1 VLGKSL
7 TITLCRLFY
16 ILTAEFFMKNA
27 LFYLITVLIWGST
40 WLGIKFQLG
49 VVDPMVSVTYR
60 FALASALLLLWCA
73 MRNMNMR
80 FSLHDHCFMF
90 LQGVLLFGFNYLFFY
105 QAELYVTSGLAAVI
119 FSSILVMNIINGALL
134 LGAPVDG
141 KVVFGGTLGL
151 VGIVLVFLPEISH
164 FSLDNH
170 GVRGVVF
177 CILAT
182 LFASWGNITSARNQK
197 NRLPIIQSNA
207 YGMGYGALI
216 MLAMAVFSGKA
227 FIVEASAT
235 YLGSLLYL
243 AVFGSIVA
251 FGCYL
256 SLVGNI
262 GADRAAYSTLLF
274 PLVALAISTVWEG
287 YQWSAASLSGVSF
300 IVVGNF
306 FILTRKKVA
315 LEITPATATKLGL
328 SGESV

>member
-1 VLGKSL
+1 
-7 TITLCRLFY
+7 
-16 ILTAEFFMKNA
+16 MKNA

-73 MRNMNMR
+73 VKNMNMR
-80 FSLHDHCFMF
+80 FSLRDHGFML

-105 QAELYVTSGLAAVI
+105 QAELYVTSGLAAVL
-119 FSSILVMNIINGALL
+119 FSSILVMNIVNGALL
-134 LGAPVDG
+134 LGSPIDG

-170 GVRGVVF
+170 GVRGVAF
-177 CILAT
+177 CLLAT

-216 MLAMAVFSGKA
+216 MLAMALCSGKA
-227 FIVEASAT
+227 FVVEVSAA

-274 PLVALAISTVWEG
+274 PLVALAISTIWEG
-287 YQWSAASLSGVSF
+287 YEWSAVSLSGVSF
-300 IVVGNF
+300 IILGNL
-306 FILTRKKVA
+306 FILTRRKAAAQV
-315 LEITPATATKLGL
+315 TPASAGTLAI
-328 SGESV
+328 SGETV

>member
-1 VLGKSL
+1 
-7 TITLCRLFY
+7 
-16 ILTAEFFMKNA
+16 MKNA

-134 LGAPVDG
+134 LGSPIDG

-164 FSLDNH
+164 FSLDNQWVARRSFLYSGNALCLLGQYHFGPQSEKPAADNPEQCLRDGIRGANHVGH
-170 GVRGVVF
+170 GHVQR
-177 CILAT
+177 
-182 LFASWGNITSARNQK
+182 
-197 NRLPIIQSNA
+197 
-207 YGMGYGALI
+207 
-216 MLAMAVFSGKA
+216 
-227 FIVEASAT
+227 
-235 YLGSLLYL
+235 
-243 AVFGSIVA
+243 
-251 FGCYL
+251 
-256 SLVGNI
+256 
-262 GADRAAYSTLLF
+262 
-274 PLVALAISTVWEG
+274 
-287 YQWSAASLSGVSF
+287 
-300 IVVGNF
+300 
-306 FILTRKKVA
+306 
-315 LEITPATATKLGL
+315 
-328 SGESV
+328 

>member
-1 VLGKSL
+1 
-7 TITLCRLFY
+7 
-16 ILTAEFFMKNA
+16 MKNV
-27 LFYLITVLIWGST
+27 LFYLLTVLIWGST

-73 MRNMNMR
+73 VKKLNMR
-80 FSLHDHCFMF
+80 FNLREHTFMF
-90 LQGVLLFGFNYLFFY
+90 LQGVLLFGFNYLCFY

-119 FSSILVMNIINGALL
+119 FSSILVMNIVNGFLF
-134 LGAPVDG
+134 LGSPISG
-141 KVVFGGTLGL
+141 KVVLGGTLGL
-151 VGIVLVFLPEISH
+151 IGIVLVFLPEISH

-170 GVRGVVF
+170 GVRGVLL
-177 CILAT
+177 CLLAT

-207 YGMGYGALI
+207 FGMAYGALI
-216 MLAMAVFSGKA
+216 MFVIAVFSGKV
-227 FIVEASAT
+227 FIIEASTA

-256 SLVGNI
+256 SLIGNI

-274 PLVALAISTVWEG
+274 PLVALGISTVWEG
-287 YQWSAASLSGVSF
+287 YHWSAASLSGVSF
-300 IVVGNF
+300 IVIGNF
-306 FILTRKKVA
+306 FILTRKKVVK
-315 LEITPATATKLGL
+315 EISPDLTKNLAIPV
-328 SGESV
+328 ENT